1 MTDIHLASDGQ
12 TNQQKPLV
20 DLYWDFQN
28 VKLKSRKLLNFANNL
43 LSFASKKGRLEDK
56 RVYYNSQHTD
66 QDFAKN
72 NLDHLRFNWRNV
84 PCQLKNSADNQLI
97 ADCIRR
103 VASKPSP
110 DIIILVLGDWDFAGL
125 ICILR
130 SLHKKVIVI
139 AQRGSES
146 KKLLKI
152 TDEFYFVDELPQ
164 LFMDQ
169 TEPQMAF
176 VQSQLNYEDASECLI
191 QAIKTALWEGKR
203 TDFSCIGKMMRRN
216 PSFPICKKFP
226 SVCKSDGTKIKCF
239 SKFIDA
245 VVKDGKI
252 RTQNQELFLI
262 EKYKSAT

>member
-1 MTDIHLASDGQ
+1 MTDTHLASNGQ
-12 TNQQKPLV
+12 TSQCKPLV
-20 DLYWDFQN
+20 YIAWDFQN
-28 VKLKSRKLLNFANNL
+28 VKLKSNKLLNFASNL
-43 LSFASKKGRLEDK
+43 LAFASNKGRLHYK
-56 RVYYNSQHTD
+56 MVYYNSQHID
-66 QDFAKN
+66 QASAKK
-72 NLDHLRFNWRNV
+72 NLDNLCFNWRNV
-84 PCQLKNSADNQLI
+84 PCTSKNSADNQLI

-103 VASKPSP
+103 VAFKPSP

-130 SLHKKVIVI
+130 SLDKKVIVI
-139 AQRGSES
+139 GQRGSES
-146 KKLLKI
+146 KKLIKI

-164 LFMDQ
+164 LVMYK

-176 VQSQLNYEDASECLI
+176 FQSQFNYEDAIDCLI
-191 QAIKTALWEGKR
+191 QAIKTALGEGKR
-203 TDFSCIGKMMRRN
+203 TDFSCIGKLMRRN
-216 PSFPICKKFP
+216 PSFPTCKNFP
-226 SVCKSDGTKIKCF
+226 SLCKSDGTKITCF